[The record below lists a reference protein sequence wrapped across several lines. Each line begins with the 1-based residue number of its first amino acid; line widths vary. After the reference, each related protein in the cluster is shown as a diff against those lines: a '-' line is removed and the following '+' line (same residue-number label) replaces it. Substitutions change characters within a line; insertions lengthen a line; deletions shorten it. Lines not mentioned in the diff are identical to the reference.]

1 MAKVILEPQKGK
13 LRVTSLIGTILS
25 MTALQIRSKYCP
37 IQTENMSPT
46 PQNFLIHYKSLLE
59 VGRVQQT

>member
-37 IQTENMSPT
+37 IQTENMSPL
-46 PQNFLIHYKSLLE
+46 PISSPHP
-59 VGRVQQT
+59 